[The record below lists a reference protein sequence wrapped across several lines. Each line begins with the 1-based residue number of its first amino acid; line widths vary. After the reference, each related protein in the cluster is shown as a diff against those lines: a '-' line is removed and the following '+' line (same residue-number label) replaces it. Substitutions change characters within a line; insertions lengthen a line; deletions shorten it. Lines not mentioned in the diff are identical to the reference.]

1 MQLHHYRN
9 RFQMVVI
16 GYARLGG
23 RLRTGMRAIDSPS
36 ICHSNN
42 GGSRRIADRYV
53 TIGRPRRQ
61 TSSCGGCPQPMSGQK
76 LGAFE
81 VCMRA
86 GDPIQYDP
94 WESLPP
100 NAVAESG
107 ASVAPLARSQRRSRY
122 EQVPVRT
129 LLYDRRDG
137 SSGIAEL
144 LLQRY

>member
-1 MQLHHYRN
+1 M
-9 RFQMVVI
+9 
-16 GYARLGG
+16 
-23 RLRTGMRAIDSPS
+23 TAIDSPS

-107 ASVAPLARSQRRSRY
+107 ASVAPL
-122 EQVPVRT
+122 PT
-129 LLYDRRDG
+129 LVYG
-137 SSGIAEL
+137 CTIAFGPIAAPL
-144 LLQRY
+144 SI